1 MTTPSKSMTERPTRW
16 ALSVRFFHWT
26 SGLLLVAVWAM
37 IFVHEN
43 TEDADDLYI
52 SLHKALGVS
61 FLCWIMARFINR
73 LSQKNQLPAPVA
85 GPRWQQLS
93 AGLVHSFLYVTLLLM
108 PLAGLLMTQYKGY
121 TTNMFG
127 LFEIP
132 LFVVPDRH
140 LSHFFQSLHTDILW
154 PLILALTAAHVLA
167 ALFHQFVKKD
177 RTINRML

>member
-1 MTTPSKSMTERPTRW
+1 MTTPETRSSRW

-26 SGLLLVAVWAM
+26 SGVLLLAVWAM
-37 IFVHEN
+37 IVVHDN
-43 TEDADDLYI
+43 TDDADDLYI

-61 FLCWIMARFINR
+61 FLFWVMARFVNR
-73 LSQKNQLPAPVA
+73 LLQKQHTPAPVA
-85 GPRWQQLS
+85 GPRWQQWS
-93 AGLVHSFLYVTLLLM
+93 AGLVHSFLYVTLILM
-108 PLAGLLMTQYKGY
+108 PLVGLLMTQYKGY
-121 TTNMFG
+121 TTNVFG

-140 LSHFFQSLHTDILW
+140 LSHFFHDMHTDILW

-167 ALFHQFVKKD
+167 ALYHQVVKKD

>member
-1 MTTPSKSMTERPTRW
+1 MTAPEATRPTRW
-16 ALSVRFFHWT
+16 AGSVRFFHWT
-26 SGLLLVAVWAM
+26 SGLLLLAVWVM
-37 IFVHEN
+37 IALHDNTADEN
-43 TEDADDLYI
+43 MLYM

-61 FLCWIMARFINR
+61 FLFWVMARFINR
-73 LSQKNQLPAPVA
+73 LNQKYDAPAPVA

-93 AGLVHSFLYVTLLLM
+93 AGLVHSFLYVTLLMM

-132 LFVVPDRH
+132 LFVVPDRD
-140 LSHFFQSLHTDILW
+140 LSRFFHDLHTDILW
-154 PLILALTAAHVLA
+154 PLILALTAAHILA
-167 ALFHQFVKKD
+167 AVYHQVVKKD